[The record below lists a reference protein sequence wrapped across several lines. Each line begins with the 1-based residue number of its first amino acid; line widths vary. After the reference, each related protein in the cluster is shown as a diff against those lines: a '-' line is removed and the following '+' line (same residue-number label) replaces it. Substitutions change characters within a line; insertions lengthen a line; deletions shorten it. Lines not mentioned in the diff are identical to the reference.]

1 MKLEGR
7 LAVITGAAGGIGA
20 AISDRLL
27 REGARTILVDRD
39 RSALDAVCARHTHRS
54 EAVTMDVTDDEAW
67 QALGKRL
74 LDEADGLH
82 VLVTCAGISGLKHI
96 EDADYAFWRQ
106 FQSVNADSVF
116 LAIHHLL
123 PALKKA
129 EAAAIVNVGS
139 TLALKAHADL
149 PAYSSSKAAVRS
161 LTRSVALH
169 CARSG
174 YRIRC
179 NSVHPGS
186 TLTPMM
192 AANLGATEAERE
204 ANLARRLHAHPY
216 GQVLDRL
223 VLPEDIA
230 AATLFLVSDEA
241 AYITGIDLPVDGG
254 ATLL

>member
-7 LAVITGAAGGIGA
+7 LAVITGAVGGIGA
-20 AISDRLL
+20 AITNRLL
-27 REGARTILVDRD
+27 QEGARTLLVDRD
-39 RSALDAVCARHTHRS
+39 QDALDAVCARYTDRS
-54 EAVTMDVTDDEAW
+54 EGVVMDVTDDAAW

-74 LDEADGLH
+74 LGEPDGLH
-82 VLVTCAGISGLKHI
+82 VLVNCAGISGLKHI
-96 EDADYAFWRQ
+96 EDADYAFWRR
-106 FQSVNADSVF
+106 FQSINADSVF
-116 LAIHHLL
+116 LAIHHLM
-123 PALKKA
+123 PALKRA
-129 EAAAIVNVGS
+129 DAAAIVNVGS
-139 TLALKAHADL
+139 TWALKAHADL
-149 PAYSSSKAAVRS
+149 PAYAASKAAVRN

-169 CARSG
+169 CARAG

-192 AANLGATEAERE
+192 AANLGATESERE
-204 ANLARRLHAHPY
+204 ANLARRLQAHPY
-216 GQVLDRL
+216 GQVLGRL